1 MTESEV
7 LGEKENLTEKV
18 QAEPQS
24 EEQQESQTKENG
36 IAEEQKPDSEKKKGN
51 DSEKIINHQYN
62 LFDLSK
68 RGLELLI
75 VFDPYFF

>member
-7 LGEKENLTEKV
+7 SGEKENSTEKV

-24 EEQQESQTKENG
+24 EEKQESTESQTKENG

-51 DSEKIINHQYN
+51 DSERIINHQNN
-62 LFDLSK
+62 LFNLSK
-68 RGLELLI
+68 RG
-75 VFDPYFF
+75 